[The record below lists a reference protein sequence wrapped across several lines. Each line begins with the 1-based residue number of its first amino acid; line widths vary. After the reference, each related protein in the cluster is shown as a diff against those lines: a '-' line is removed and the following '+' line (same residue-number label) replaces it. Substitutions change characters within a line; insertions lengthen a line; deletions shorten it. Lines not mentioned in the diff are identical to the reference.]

1 MAKRNYSVMK
11 KVEPS
16 VLRFTVNLPAL
27 TKTSSA
33 NTSFLDLSQIASL
46 LNRRFYRQGL
56 NWAVSDIKH
65 MGLTTAGSSVNGY
78 VGISKCPNTWVFFNA
93 WKKSFEAW
101 RKMIDNA
108 TDESGAE
115 SIRGRFLDFKIYADA
130 DHHTVGFSSNLLPS
144 NVFGVPYTAG
154 QWQPSELQ
162 IPVQNALT
170 DTRELIAVGPND
182 PGVSPVSGYDA
193 VSVIQGYADSRALP
207 STADPNVPAD
217 ANDNWMVQLFD
228 NVSDQ
233 DQDVIADLE
242 VMGNNPPY
250 PFEGDQ
256 AGNVDTQYPG
266 GESQAPSLQLHDL
279 QYITGTTVGGHTHLA
294 GGVFPCGL
302 MRIDTFV
309 NSLDLLEGE
318 QLDHGLII
326 ELCPGNHRGY
336 LAESMS

>member
-1 MAKRNYSVMK
+1 MAKRNYTVMK
-11 KVEPS
+11 KVEPA
-16 VLRFTVNLPAL
+16 VLRFQVNLPTL
-27 TKTSSA
+27 TAADSTSAS
-33 NTSFLDLSQIASL
+33 TLDISQICSL

-65 MGLTTAGSSVNGY
+65 LGATNDGSAVDGF
-78 VGISKCPNTWVFFNA
+78 VQVSKCPNTWVFHNA
-93 WKKSFEAW
+93 WKKSFDVW
-101 RKMIDNA
+101 RTMIANA
-108 TDESGAE
+108 TDDSGSQ
-115 SIRGRFLDFKIYADA
+115 SIKGKFLDFKIYADA
-130 DHHTVGFSSNLLPS
+130 QHHNDGFAANLLPYHPAS
-144 NVFGVPYTAG
+144 GTLYTAG

-162 IPVQNALT
+162 IPVQNAVT
-170 DTRELIAVGPND
+170 DTRELIAAGANS
-182 PGVSPVSGYDA
+182 PGVSPASGYDA

-256 AGNVDTQYPG
+256 AGNIDTQYPG
-266 GESQAPSLQLHDL
+266 GETQAPGLQLHDL
-279 QYITGTTVGGHTHLA
+279 QYITGTTVGGHTHLS
-294 GGVFPCGL
+294 GGLFPCGL
-302 MRIDTFV
+302 MRIDTSV
-309 NSLDLLEGE
+309 TGLTGDT
-318 QLDHGLII
+318 QLFQGLII

>member
-1 MAKRNYSVMK
+1 MAKRNYTVMNRK

-16 VLRFTVNLPAL
+16 VLRFQVTLPTL
-27 TKTSSA
+27 TSENVSDV
-33 NTSFLDLSQIASL
+33 SYLDLSQIVSL

-65 MGLTTAGSSVNGY
+65 LSATSDGSIADGFVQ
-78 VGISKCPNTWVFFNA
+78 ISKLPNTWVMHNA

-101 RKMIDNA
+101 RKMVANA
-108 TDESGAE
+108 TDESGAQ
-115 SIRGRFLDFKIYADA
+115 SIKGKFLDFKIYADA
-130 DHHTVGFSSNLLPS
+130 GHHTAGFAANLLPI
-144 NVFGVPYTAG
+144 FFDTGAPYTPG

-162 IPVQNALT
+162 IPVQNAVT
-170 DTRELIAVGPND
+170 DTRELIAVGPNS
-182 PGVSPVSGYDA
+182 PGVSPVSGFDA
-193 VSVIQGYADSRALP
+193 VSVVQGYADSRALP

-233 DQDVIADLE
+233 DQDVLADLE

-256 AGNVDTQYPG
+256 AGNIDTQYPG
-266 GESQAPSLQLHDL
+266 GESQAPGLQFHDF
-279 QYITGTTVGGHTHLA
+279 QYITGTTVGGHTHLS
-294 GGVFPCGL
+294 GGLFPCGL
-302 MRIDTFV
+302 MKITTTATVAGDA
-309 NSLDLLEGE
+309 
-318 QLDHGLII
+318 QLFQGLVI
-326 ELCPGNHRGY
+326 ELCPGDHRGY